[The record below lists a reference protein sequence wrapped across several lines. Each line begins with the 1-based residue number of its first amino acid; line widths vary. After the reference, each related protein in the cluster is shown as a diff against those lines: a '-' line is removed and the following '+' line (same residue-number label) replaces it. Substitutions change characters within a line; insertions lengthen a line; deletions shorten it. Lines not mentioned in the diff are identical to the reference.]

1 MGRSPHA
8 PVPSWDSL
16 GSGLG
21 THYSVHWG
29 TRGSGESSLQHT
41 GRREPALRGHAR
53 SLCFRKLSGRTL
65 RSVASFSPLLYL
77 HTGNLLLCLIYS
89 RCHYLLIMSSSFF
102 QDTGIWGTRSFV
114 LFSNGL
120 RDRAWLTVGT
130 QCSTHLVV

>member
-1 MGRSPHA
+1 MPLFPAGVHLGQVWVLTAQSTGGQGGVESPHC
-8 PVPSWDSL
+8 S
-16 GSGLG
+16 
-21 THYSVHWG
+21 TQ
-29 TRGSGESSLQHT
+29 GE
-41 GRREPALRGHAR
+41 REPALRGHAR

-89 RCHYLLIMSSSFF
+89 RCHYFLIMSSSFS